1 MAISLASSAVNL
13 SVAQIN
19 NPLPHQNFPKPE
31 DKFEY
36 SSIKAHG
43 PLLDYVFSVRYDSYS
58 ADNYIEKNAS
68 RRFMDEF
75 DGTPNCHSFLVY
87 CRKKLIGSIRSCVY
101 NPEQDYRIPV
111 MDVFEQELKENV
123 GMDGVVVEAN
133 KFVVHPEFQRQGGVK
148 ARFSIYRN
156 VIESAI
162 REKARCIVVAVRP
175 AHVKFYRMFHMYPM
189 SDAKSY
195 PHLNF
200 QTVLM
205 ACHDIEA
212 SRDFIWSK
220 TGDYSNS

>member
-1 MAISLASSAVNL
+1 
-13 SVAQIN
+13 
-19 NPLPHQNFPKPE
+19 
-31 DKFEY
+31 
-36 SSIKAHG
+36 
-43 PLLDYVFSVRYDSYS
+43 
-58 ADNYIEKNAS
+58 
-68 RRFMDEF
+68 MD
-75 DGTPNCHSFLVY
+75 D
-87 CRKKLIGSIRSCVY
+87 
-101 NPEQDYRIPV
+101 
-111 MDVFEQELKENV
+111 FEQELKENV
-123 GMDGVVVEAN
+123 GMDAEVVEEN
-133 KFVVHPEFQRQGGVK
+133 KLVVDSEYQREGGVK

-220 TGDYSNS
+220 TGDYSN

>member
-1 MAISLASSAVNL
+1 MAISFASPAANL
-13 SVAQIN
+13 SVAEIN
-19 NPLPHQNFPKPE
+19 ASLPQKDLFKPG

-36 SSIKAHG
+36 SSIKAYG
-43 PLLDYVFSVRYDSYS
+43 PLLDYVFSIRYESYS
-58 ADNYIEKNAS
+58 AEDYIEKNLS
-68 RRFMDEF
+68 KRFMDEF
-75 DGTPNCHSFLVY
+75 DGTPNCDSFLVY
-87 CRKKLIGSIRSCVY
+87 FRKKLIGSIRSCVY
-101 NPEQDYRIPV
+101 YPEKDYRIPV
-111 MDVFEQELKENV
+111 MDVFERELKENV
-123 GMDGVVVEAN
+123 GMDQTVVEAN

-175 AHVKFYRMFHMYPM
+175 AHVKFYRMFHLHPM

-212 SRDFIWSK
+212 ARDFIWSK
-220 TGDYSNS
+220 TGDLSNK